1 MSNQANNNAVKSNG
15 AVNTGSKAETPKT
28 APQVAETAKE
38 VELLPTLQVIE
49 PKTANT
55 VFERLE
61 QGIKMKE
68 QFNKAKERVNEFDDF
83 VKNYDNEGLVMNIEN
98 VGTGNSIQIQN
109 VSMITDFINNLV
121 KTGKSHLKQLE
132 QEIVNFTI

>member
-15 AVNTGSKAETPKT
+15 AVNTGSKAETPKV
-28 APQVAETAKE
+28 APQAETAKE
-38 VELLPTLQVIE
+38 MELLPTLQVVE

-68 QFNKAKERVNEFDDF
+68 QFHKAKERVNEFDDF
-83 VKNYDNEGLVMNIEN
+83 VKNYDHEGLVMSIEN

-109 VSMITDFINNLV
+109 VSMITDFINTLV